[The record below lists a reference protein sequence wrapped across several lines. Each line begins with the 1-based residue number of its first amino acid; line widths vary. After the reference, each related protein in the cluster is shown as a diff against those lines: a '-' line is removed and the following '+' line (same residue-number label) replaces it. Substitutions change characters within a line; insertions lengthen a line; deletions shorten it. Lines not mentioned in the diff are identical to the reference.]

1 MKKIISIIISVI
13 ALTVMAP
20 GHAEEATKSFLDNA
34 VEISRGQIDNWVQT
48 ITQPWITFKVTS
60 KDEDCLARNIYY
72 EAGAEPEEGKA
83 AVGIVTINRV
93 LDGNFGKTICAVVNQ
108 RTMIARST
116 VVPVTEY
123 VQTGWFGGAHP
134 ITTNKTVINF
144 RPVCQFSWVCA
155 FVRVPK
161 ISNPQFDESRR
172 VAQELLQD
180 GYEAYRVKYDGALYF
195 HSNGVRP
202 TWARS
207 KNPIAK
213 IGGHIFYSDKF

>member
-1 MKKIISIIISVI
+1 M
-13 ALTVMAP
+13 
-20 GHAEEATKSFLDNA
+20 
-34 VEISRGQIDNWVQT
+34 
-48 ITQPWITFKVTS
+48 
-60 KDEDCLARNIYY
+60 
-72 EAGAEPEEGKA
+72 
-83 AVGIVTINRV
+83 
-93 LDGNFGKTICAVVNQ
+93 
-108 RTMIARST
+108 
-116 VVPVTEY
+116 
-123 VQTGWFGGAHP
+123 QTGWFGGAHP

-195 HSNGVRP
+195 HSNSVRP